1 VHATDVLH
9 GVYYLTSQPIPGL
22 QQVNLEG
29 DLFHKDCSDSGMAGQ
44 CGALRGMRIFSRRLD
59 VFEGQ

>member
-1 VHATDVLH
+1 MTFDCLWCTDHNRVHATDVLH

-29 DLFHKDCSDSGMAGQ
+29 DLFHKDCSDSGREAVGH
-44 CGALRGMRIFSRRLD
+44 
-59 VFEGQ
+59 